1 MVIFDW
7 LVVVK
12 IVSWVMVLIGSFVVR
27 RNFVFFLLEILI
39 ICGDVS
45 EYIIVCNILIIWFLD

>member
-7 LVVVK
+7 LVVVI

-45 EYIIVCNILIIWFLD
+45 EYIIVCNI

>member
-39 ICGDVS
+39 ICGDVR
-45 EYIIVCNILIIWFLD
+45 EYIIVCNI